1 METYT
6 KKNIISW
13 GIQQQSFVAG
23 SQDLQGHMGGR
34 A

>member
-13 GIQQQSFVAG
+13 GIQRQSFVAG
-23 SQDLQGHMGGR
+23 PQDPQGHMGGR